1 MRGTITALE
10 PQERRGGKRVNV
22 FLDGRYAFSLD
33 AEVALGLR
41 VGEEV
46 TDTTAAAVLERDQL
60 QTALDAALTFLG
72 HRPRSEQ
79 EIRRRLARKAL
90 PPTIVEQV
98 LARLREYGLVNDE
111 AFARYWVEQRQTF
124 RPRGARLLKA
134 ELRQRGVPTDLA
146 AEVAEETEGSADE
159 DAYRAAQKKAS
170 QLASVDERTFRT
182 RLAQFLGRR
191 GFDWDAIAPTVQ
203 RLWEEVSTAEARE
216 DTMPARPR
224 RRPSLRG
231 TGRGP

>member
-1 MRGTITALE
+1 MRGTITAIE

-46 TDTTAAAVLERDQL
+46 TDAAAATVLERDQL
-60 QTALDAALTFLG
+60 QTALDAALAFLG

-90 PPTIVEQV
+90 PPTIFERV
-98 LARLREYGLVNDE
+98 LARLREYGLVNDG
-111 AFARYWVEQRQTF
+111 AFAHYWVEQRQTF

-146 AEVAEETEGSADE
+146 AEVAGETEGSADD

-170 QLASVDERTFRT
+170 QLASLDERTFRT

-191 GFDWDAIAPTVQ
+191 GFDWDTITPTVE
-203 RLWEEVSTAEARE
+203 RLWRE
-216 DTMPARPR
+216 HSVLSPQSSVLNT
-224 RRPSLRG
+224 S
-231 TGRGP
+231 

>member
-46 TDTTAAAVLERDQL
+46 TDTAAAALLERDQL

-79 EIRRRLARKAL
+79 EIRRRLARKTL
-90 PPTIVEQV
+90 PPTIVERV

-146 AEVAEETEGSADE
+146 AEVAEETEVSADK
-159 DAYRAAQKKAS
+159 DAYRAAQKKAY
-170 QLASVDERTFRT
+170 QLASLDERTFRT
-182 RLAQFLGRR
+182 RLAQFLARR
-191 GFDWDAIAPTVQ
+191 GFDWDTIAPTVE
-203 RLWEEVSTAEARE
+203 RLWQEVGTAEA
-216 DTMPARPR
+216 
-224 RRPSLRG
+224 
-231 TGRGP
+231 